1 MKEVIEEP
9 LESLKRLKEELI
21 ESQHRPESQPTPFVF
36 EPPIQDERP
45 MRPETLP
52 TPLVDRVTP
61 LPELQ
66 SVPMVALR
74 ETIPTPWSTLPTPK
88 LDAADCLFISDPT
101 PVPRVK
107 DVDDAVLPALT
118 QPTPVPE
125 KGLSDQR
132 EAADDQEKAGTQHPS
147 MQAQEPVATVS
158 LDVVAHLE
166 LAPKAPR
173 KLNFAAMLLQKSQ
186 AASAMRQAQEALEPS
201 RKGFLAHSEEAPES
215 THPPARAE
223 DLGIRATI

>member
-1 MKEVIEEP
+1 MEE
-9 LESLKRLKEELI
+9 LESLKRLKEEP

-36 EPPIQDERP
+36 EPPIAEER
-45 MRPETLP
+45 RIFETLP
-52 TPLVDRVTP
+52 TPLVDRATP

-66 SVPMVALR
+66 SVPLVTVR
-74 ETIPTPWSTLPTPK
+74 DTIPTPWSTLPTPK

-107 DVDDAVLPALT
+107 EVDDAVLPALT

-125 KGLSDQR
+125 KGLSDPQ
-132 EAADDQEKAGTQHPS
+132 EADEQKAVGTQHAS
-147 MQAQEPVATVS
+147 LQEPMATVS

-166 LAPKAPR
+166 LAKVSK

-186 AASAMRQAQEALEPS
+186 AASAMRAASEAQQPS
-201 RKGFLAHSEEAPES
+201 KGFKAEKEEAPES

-223 DLGIRATI
+223 ELGIRATI